1 MHFFP
6 ALVIAPRLLVPLP
19 VLTDVTPGG
28 CIDLARTDQLAL
40 RDAAPACSRKS
51 HRPRGPARGPPGFDP
66 PCGLGPSGAALREAQ
81 TRDAITRVAIGR
93 ALRSAARRGFRA
105 GPAGG

>member
-6 ALVIAPRLLVPLP
+6 ALVIAPRWLVPLP
-19 VLTDVTPGG
+19 VLTHVTPGG

-51 HRPRGPARGPPGFDP
+51 HRPRGPARG
-66 PCGLGPSGAALREAQ
+66 
-81 TRDAITRVAIGR
+81 
-93 ALRSAARRGFRA
+93 AARVR
-105 GPAGG
+105 PALWARPFGSELSERRRPVTP